1 MNLIIKIAWRNIF
14 RHKGKSLIIGAILFV
29 GALIMTVGN
38 GVISGMDKG
47 LRENIINCFTGD
59 AVIVSGK
66 QQSDNVFLD
75 MMGKAVEPIYNEID
89 IRKVLDKQDFVKK
102 FLPVGKNMALA
113 LHEDGGTMGQSYL
126 IGVDFDKYSKMFP
139 DNIKPIEGRL
149 PHPGEKGALLPSG
162 TRKEAYDFMNIWFI
176 PENETLNVAN
186 LTPDAKKN
194 KNNLNI
200 KNSVVF
206 MGFNDDNSTS
216 DVRLGVKGII
226 KFKALNQIWGHFT
239 LVDIEAYRQCLGYFS
254 ASEKAVALAPEQK
267 SLLAM
272 DNTNLDDMFGSNA
285 FIVKND
291 KSEKLPQKIVRSATV
306 EKPQVDVDAGA
317 YNMVLVSFNPQM
329 PLDEGVKKLNTALK
343 DAKLDVRVVT
353 WKKAIGQLGS
363 MAMLIKSA
371 LFVFVMFL
379 FFVAIIIIVNTLS
392 MAALERTSEIG
403 MMRAVGARK
412 GFISNMFFSETAMLA
427 FVFGGLGIF
436 IGIIAVKALTLC
448 HFTSDNDMIQLIY
461 GGDTFQPF
469 LSVPDIGAAIVQLAI
484 VTLIAMV
491 YPIKVARSITP
502 LDAISRE

>member
-14 RHKGKSLIIGAILFV
+14 RHKGKSLIIGVILFI

-59 AVIVSGK
+59 AVIVSDK
-66 QQSDNVFLD
+66 QQTDNVFLD
-75 MMGKAVEPIYNEID
+75 MMGKAIEPIYNVVD
-89 IRKVLDKQDFVKK
+89 IKKVLNKQDFVKK
-102 FLPVGKNMALA
+102 YLPVGKNMAMA
-113 LHEDGGTMGQSYL
+113 LNEDGGTMGGTFL
-126 IGVDFDKYSKMFP
+126 LGVDFEQYREMFP
-139 DNIKPIEGRL
+139 GNIKPIEGRL
-149 PHPGEKGALLPSG
+149 PLHGEKGALMPTG

-176 PENETLNVAN
+176 PENDTLHVAN
-186 LTPDAKKN
+186 LTPEAKNNIKTLSI
-194 KNNLNI
+194 KNNL
-200 KNSVVF
+200 VL

-216 DVRLGVKGII
+216 DVRIGIKGVI
-226 KFKALNQIWGHFT
+226 KYKALNQIWGHFA
-239 LVDIEAYRQCLGYFS
+239 LVDIESYRQCLGYFS
-254 ASEKAVALAPEQK
+254 ASEKAVTLAPEQK

-272 DNTNLDDMFGSNA
+272 DNSNLDDMFGENS

-291 KSEKLPQKIVRSATV
+291 KSLKLPQKIIRSAM
-306 EKPQVDVDAGA
+306 KQDALDVDAGA
-317 YNMVLVSFNPQM
+317 YNMVLVSFKPQV
-329 PLDEGVKKLNTALK
+329 PLDDGVRKLTIALK
-343 DAKLDVRVVT
+343 DAKMDAHAVP

-363 MAMLIKSA
+363 MAMLIKTA

-412 GFISNMFFSETAMLA
+412 SFISKMFFSETAMLS
-427 FVFGGLGIF
+427 FVFGGLGTIA
-436 IGIIAVKALTLC
+436 GIIAVKVLTLC
-448 HFTSDNDMIQLIY
+448 HFTSDNDMVQLIY

-469 LSVPDIGAAIVQLAI
+469 LSVFDISAAILQLAI
-484 VTLIAMV
+484 VTLIAML

>member
-47 LRENIINCFTGD
+47 MRENIINCFTGD
-59 AVIVSGK
+59 AVIVSEK
-66 QQSDNVFLD
+66 QLTDNVFLD
-75 MMGKAVEPIYNEID
+75 MMGKAVEPIYNVID
-89 IRKVLDKQDFVKK
+89 IKKTLMKQEYVKN
-102 FLPVGKNMALA
+102 FLPIGKNMAMVLN
-113 LHEDGGTMGQSYL
+113 EDGGTMGNAYL
-126 IGVDFDKYSKMFP
+126 LGVDFEKYRAMFP
-139 DNIKPIEGRL
+139 GNIKPIEGRL
-149 PHPGEKGALLPSG
+149 PTPGEKGALVPTG
-162 TRKEAYDFMNIWFI
+162 ARKQAYDFMNIWFI
-176 PENETLNVAN
+176 PEKETLHVDN
-186 LTPDAKKN
+186 LTPEAKKN
-194 KNNLNI
+194 KNSLSI
-200 KNSVVF
+200 KNNLVL
-206 MGFNDDNSTS
+206 MGFNGDNTTS
-216 DVRLGVKGII
+216 DIRMGIKGVVKY
-226 KFKALNQIWGHFT
+226 KALNQIWGHFV

-254 ASEKAVALAPEQK
+254 ASEKAIELAPEQK
-267 SLLAM
+267 SLLSM
-272 DNTNLDDMFGSNA
+272 DNANLDDMFSDNSLV
-285 FIVKND
+285 VKKD
-291 KSEKLPQKIVRSATV
+291 KAMKLPQKIVRASVV
-306 EKPQVDVDAGA
+306 EKPTVDVDAGA
-317 YNMVLVSFNPQM
+317 YNMVLVSFKPGVK
-329 PLDEGVKKLNTALK
+329 LDEGVKTLNADLK
-343 DAKLDVRVVT
+343 DAKLNARVVP

-412 GFISNMFFSETAMLA
+412 SFISKMFFSETAILS
-427 FVFGGLGIF
+427 FFFGGLGVIV
-436 IGIIAVKALTLC
+436 GILAVKVLTLC
-448 HFTSDNDMIQLIY
+448 HFTSDNDMIQLLY

-469 LSVPDIGAAIVQLAI
+469 LSAFDICSAVIQLAL